1 MAHYHLKGMK
11 KSDLKVEEK
20 GQKVTV
26 EWKLTPGTEFGYVT
40 KAGFADFERV
50 GRLRHC

>member
-1 MAHYHLKGMK
+1 MK

-26 EWKLTPGTEFGYVT
+26 EWKLTPGTEFGYVA
-40 KAGFADFERV
+40 KAGFAGVEWV
-50 GRLRHC
+50 GHLRRC